1 MDFFWGDENFVS
13 LELFKKKWA
22 FYLNVNPVKNF
33 FENPNFLAT
42 QFVRLVLAGL
52 KVVGNEKLGGL

>member
-13 LELFKKKWA
+13 LELFKKKLA
-22 FYLNVNPVKNF
+22 FYLNVNPVKKF

-42 QFVRLVLAGL
+42 RFVRFVLAGL
-52 KVVGNEKLGGL
+52 SCSSVFTS